1 MSAKDGFSDTEELRA
16 EVKSR
21 LHEEPIIRGLKEKL
35 ELTEEIAVAATTI
48 FRLFVGLGKGLTS
61 SQKRSFSAAAVWH
74 AANLIEGKKI
84 SKEKLAEAADVSP
97 RTLARR
103 FSELEENEESE
114 LVLQYVKEKVRK
126 WGKRRE
132 QRLQDLL

>member
-1 MSAKDGFSDTEELRA
+1 MVRELR
-16 EVKSR
+16 
-21 LHEEPIIRGLKEKL
+21 EKL
-35 ELTEEIAVAATTI
+35 ELNEEVAVAATTI
-48 FRLFVGLGKGLTS
+48 FRLFLGLGKGLTS

-74 AANLIEGKKI
+74 ATNLIGGEKI
-84 SKEKLAEAADVSP
+84 SKEDLAEAADVSP

-103 FSELEENEESE
+103 FNELEENDESK
-114 LVLQYVKEKVRK
+114 LVLQYVREKVRK